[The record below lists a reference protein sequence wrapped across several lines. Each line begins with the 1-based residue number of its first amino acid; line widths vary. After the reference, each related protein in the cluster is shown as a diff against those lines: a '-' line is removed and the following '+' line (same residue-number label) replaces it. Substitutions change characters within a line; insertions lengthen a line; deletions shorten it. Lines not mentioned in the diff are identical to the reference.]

1 MCSNLTQAVLISND
15 MKWEYV
21 FQIQPGILGGA
32 NPSFFHFFMSS
43 TEGKNKACT
52 CC

>member
-32 NPSFFHFFMSS
+32 NPFFFPLLYVLNRR
-43 TEGKNKACT
+43 EK
-52 CC
+52 